1 MRLYIGIGR
10 IVNHRMDGLLPTT
23 SLQWRRHG
31 GGGGK
36 SANTVAVPQPQRS
49 PCVYQ
54 LSF

>member
-23 SLQWRRHG
+23 SLQRRG
-31 GGGGK
+31 GVGGK
-36 SANTVAVPQPQRS
+36 SENAVAVLQLQRL